1 MANLIRW
8 EPIRELNNMQDL
20 MDRLLDDGYSR
31 PISRALWDV
40 ASVPTMD
47 LYQTEDSIVVKMG
60 LPGVKPEDI
69 QVSVTN
75 GVLTIRGEVKEEKEE
90 KEKTYHLRERRYGSF
105 SRSVSLPNDVSA
117 DKADA
122 DFENGVLT
130 LTLPK
135 AEEAKA
141 KTITVKAKK

>member
-47 LYQTEDSIVVKMG
+47 LR
-60 LPGVKPEDI
+60 PR
-69 QVSVTN
+69 
-75 GVLTIRGEVKEEKEE
+75 IRSWSRCGF
-90 KEKTYHLRERRYGSF
+90 RESSRRI
-105 SRSVSLPNDVSA
+105 SRCR
-117 DKADA
+117 
-122 DFENGVLT
+122 
-130 LTLPK
+130 
-135 AEEAKA
+135 
-141 KTITVKAKK
+141 